1 MLRWLPNSNR
11 QTTRFRD
18 DSACFFNKCETII
31 TENYFP
37 IQACIRHEEGF
48 MFTAIRGSRTTAPLR
63 HALPD
68 TAAVAFDALM
78 AAADVTRDRELSNR
92 KRRECSRLPLIISSL
107 EIFTVPQPHVSPH
120 TQGCKRWVQRV
131 SRARGVASTLTA
143 TFSGQVQSFQGQVL
157 RT

>member
-1 MLRWLPNSNR
+1 
-11 QTTRFRD
+11 
-18 DSACFFNKCETII
+18 
-31 TENYFP
+31 
-37 IQACIRHEEGF
+37 

-68 TAAVAFDALM
+68 AAAVAFDALM
-78 AAADVTRDRELSNR
+78 AAADVTRDRELTNR

-131 SRARGVASTLTA
+131 SRARGGCKHTDGHLFRTSAIFPRASVAHVGLELSQSYAATAASFATSAARCCSSITTACSVNNTTLYV
-143 TFSGQVQSFQGQVL
+143 S
-157 RT
+157 